1 MPKLTPASRP
11 LNPRQSRFV
20 DEYLRIGNA
29 RDAAELAGYR
39 RTQARKAGH
48 DLMQL
53 PNVRAAIEAGM
64 AARDNPLTRP
74 ALLLEASRVAFANIA
89 DYLQLRD
96 GQPVLDLT
104 RATHAQAAGFR
115 EFRMVET
122 FRAGA
127 SQRRVH
133 IRLGDKMAALRLLL
147 AHLGTAE
154 GEAEVAA
161 MARAEAARLAAI
173 DADCAPSAWVLAEAG
188 GDPAAQAALKTPKS
202 TGQIGTETGDHP
214 DNGRTRIGDH
224 RDRNRTGAASTAAKS
239 PAQPAAQGH
248 RTRPPRPSPPREEA
262 WVVEMRQE
270 LSRLERGLIS

>member
-1 MPKLTPASRP
+1 MTKLTPASRP

-20 DEYLRIGNA
+20 DKYLRCGSA
-29 RDAAELAGYR
+29 RDAAEWAGYR

-48 DLMQL
+48 DLMRL

-64 AARDNPLTRP
+64 AARENPLTRP
-74 ALLLEASRVAFANIA
+74 ALLLEASRVAFANIG

-104 RATHAQAAGFR
+104 RATHAKAAGFR

-122 FRAGA
+122 YRNGA
-127 SQRRVH
+127 SQRRIH

-173 DADCAPSAWVLAEAG
+173 DADHAPSAWVLAEAG
-188 GDPAAQAALKTPKS
+188 CKPAAQAAPKAPKGA
-202 TGQIGTETGDHP
+202 GQIGTEIGDHP
-214 DNGRTRIGDH
+214 DNGKTKIGDH
-224 RDRNRTGAASTAAKS
+224 PDNSGTPADNRAAKRPTES
-239 PAQPAAQGH
+239 APQG
-248 RTRPPRPSPPREEA
+248 RKKRPPRPPQPREEA

-270 LSRLERGLIS
+270 LNRLERGLTS

>member
-1 MPKLTPASRP
+1 MTKPTPASRP

-20 DEYLRIGNA
+20 DEYLRCGNA
-29 RDAAELAGYR
+29 RDAAEWAGYR

-48 DLMQL
+48 DLMRL

-64 AARDNPLTRP
+64 AARDNPLTRS

-104 RATHAQAAGFR
+104 RATHAKAAGFR

-122 FRAGA
+122 YRAGA
-127 SQRRVH
+127 SQRRIH

-173 DADCAPSAWVLAEAG
+173 DADHAPSDWVLAEADS
-188 GDPAAQAALKTPKS
+188 DPAAQAAAKTAKGA
-202 TGQIGTETGDHP
+202 GQIGTGTGDHRN
-214 DNGRTRIGDH
+214 NGRTRIGDH
-224 RDRNRTGAASTAAKS
+224 RDSNRTGAANGAAKS
-239 PAQPAAQGH
+239 PVEPAAQV
-248 RTRPPRPSPPREEA
+248 RKTRPPRPPQPREEA
-262 WVVEMRQE
+262 WIVEMRQE
-270 LSRLERGLIS
+270 LSRLERGLTS